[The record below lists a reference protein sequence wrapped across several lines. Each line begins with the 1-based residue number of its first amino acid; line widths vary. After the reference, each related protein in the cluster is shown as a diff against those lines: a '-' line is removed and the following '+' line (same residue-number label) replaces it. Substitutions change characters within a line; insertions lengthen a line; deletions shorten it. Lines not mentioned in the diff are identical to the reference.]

1 MFTQTNSHGTA
12 VRTDRAR
19 VLGIGVAVP
28 SWTPFVSFDHGSQ
41 VIGATDRRKGLEYG
55 AIEVSTSPDAYD
67 MVQSEA
73 LVRAREAAS
82 RR

>member
-1 MFTQTNSHGTA
+1 M
-12 VRTDRAR
+12 
-19 VLGIGVAVP
+19 LGIGLELREVYVVP

-41 VIGATDRRKGLEYG
+41 AIGTTNRQKGLECG

-73 LVRAREAAS
+73 RVRAREAAS